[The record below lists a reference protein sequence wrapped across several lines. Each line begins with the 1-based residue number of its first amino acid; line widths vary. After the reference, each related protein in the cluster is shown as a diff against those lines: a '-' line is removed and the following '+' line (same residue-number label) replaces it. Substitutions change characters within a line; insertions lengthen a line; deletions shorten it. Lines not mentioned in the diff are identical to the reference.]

1 MKLLYVNK
9 RLFFTY
15 LIITGELQKF
25 TNIIVLYSILAKV
38 EFVHRNDV
46 FGIIVFYVFVYTEFA
61 FDSFW

>member
-38 EFVHRNDV
+38 EFVR
-46 FGIIVFYVFVYTEFA
+46 EF
-61 FDSFW
+61 DT